1 MSAGSELSRARRL
14 WLGAEPLHAVVY
26 FAPETAE
33 ACKAIGLKG
42 FWMGYFAGR
51 AAPMG
56 PVAPAVV
63 DATFFNFH
71 PTMVRRALPDAWALS
86 DPATVL
92 ATRWDSATQA
102 LRRLIDDGAA
112 VEGAAGLARAACE
125 GLGHEGRPL
134 AAAWADVAWRDE
146 PVADLW
152 LACTVLREHRG
163 DGHVAALVDVGV
175 GGLEAHVLADA
186 TRAIPREA
194 LQPNRGWTDEDWA
207 DAQRRLRERGLLDA
221 RGVATA
227 EGHALR
233 EHVER
238 RTDELALPPLR
249 ALGPQRAERLIAAL
263 VALVPCVAPAL
274 PFPNPIGLPAPSA
287 S

>member
-1 MSAGSELSRARRL
+1 MSAASDLSPARRL

-63 DATFFNFH
+63 EAAFFNFH
-71 PTMVRRALPDAWALS
+71 PSMVRRALPDAWSFS

-92 ATRWDSATQA
+92 ATRWDSATEV
-102 LRRLIDDGAA
+102 LRRLIGQGDDVAEAA
-112 VEGAAGLARAACE
+112 ELARAACE
-125 GLGHEGRPL
+125 GLDHEGRPL
-134 AAAWADVAWRDE
+134 AAAWADVPWRDE

-163 DGHVAALVDVGV
+163 DGHVAALVDAGV

-194 LQPNRGWTDEDWA
+194 LQPNRGWSDQDWA
-207 DAQRRLRERGLLDA
+207 DAQRRLRQRGLLDEH
-221 RGVATA
+221 RLATP

-233 EHVER
+233 EQVER
-238 RTDELALPPLR
+238 RTDELATPPLR
-249 ALGPQRAERLIAAL
+249 ALGPERAERLIAAL
-263 VALVPCVAPAL
+263 AALAPRVVPAL